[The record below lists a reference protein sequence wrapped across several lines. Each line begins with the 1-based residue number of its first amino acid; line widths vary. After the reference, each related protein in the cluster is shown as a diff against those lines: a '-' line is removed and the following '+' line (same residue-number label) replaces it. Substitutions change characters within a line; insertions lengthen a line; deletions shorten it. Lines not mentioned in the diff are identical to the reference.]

1 MSNFDN
7 NLDIHKDMVRSST
20 NGFQLQDQTSVVNM
34 GNLASPSLLT
44 VLMGGAQTSTNHLST
59 NVFQYDETEYTPQA
73 FTGKAFTEKGADL
86 AKNKGRTRFFEVGS
100 KGVRFNASVEDYDGK
115 RKAGTNEFM
124 TEADVLQDQIN
135 KANQAAALDMELD
148 FAAILTTGINR
159 VAGGPFTA
167 YDFHADILTGS
178 RPAALTIDYAS
189 TTVNPFNVVRDEAKD
204 MQNKL
209 LSYGLNSVGMVVVC
223 GDDYFEAARENEE
236 LSTVAREIRAEV
248 DLVSQAAPSIDHK
261 GYRYDNFYSQKAGVT
276 YINYSASLIGGVKLI
291 GAKDAYLF
299 PIMSGAPLVE
309 KVYAPAKV
317 KGYVN
322 KPAQE
327 MYSWFVVDDFEGVTG
342 WYEKNMLTVL
352 ARPDLIRKLDIA

>member
-20 NGFQLQDQTSVVNM
+20 NGFQLQDQTSAVNM

-59 NVFQYDETEYTPQA
+59 NVFQYDETKYVPQV
-73 FTGKAFTEKGADL
+73 FSGKSFTEKGKDL
-86 AKNKGRTRFFEVGS
+86 SKDKSKTRYFEVGS

-115 RKAGTNEFM
+115 RKAGTNDFL
-124 TEADVLQDQIN
+124 TEADVLQEQIN

-159 VAGGPFTA
+159 VAGGPFIA
-167 YDFHADILTGS
+167 YDFHDDILGGS
-178 RPAALTIDYAS
+178 RPAALTVDYAS
-189 TTVNPFNVVRDEAKD
+189 VAVDPFGVVRAEAKA

-209 LSYGLNSVGMVVVC
+209 LSYGLNSSGIVVIC
-223 GDDYFEAARENEE
+223 GDDYFAAALENEE
-236 LSTVAREIRAEV
+236 QSNIARELRVTV
-248 DLVSQAAPSIDHK
+248 DLVSQAAPTIDHK
-261 GYRYDNFYSQKAGVT
+261 GYRYDNFYSQKSGVT

-291 GAKDAYLF
+291 GDKDAYLI

-327 MYSWFVVDDFEGVTG
+327 LYSWFVVDDFEGTSA
-342 WYEKNMLTVL
+342 WFEKNLLTVL
-352 ARPDLIRKLDIA
+352 PRPDLIRDLNIA